1 MYKFTN
7 GIKWI
12 ELESCAKKI
21 MRAHTMTSLITLEIK
36 TLSNLTH

>member
-7 GIKWI
+7 GVKWI

-21 MRAHTMTSLITLEIK
+21 NESSYYDILDYFRNKNII
-36 TLSNLTH
+36 